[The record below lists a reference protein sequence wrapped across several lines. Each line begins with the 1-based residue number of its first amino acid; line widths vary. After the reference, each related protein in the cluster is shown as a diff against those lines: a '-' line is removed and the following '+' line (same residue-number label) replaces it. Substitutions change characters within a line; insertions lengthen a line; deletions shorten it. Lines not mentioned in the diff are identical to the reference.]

1 MDKIP
6 NPIPAENIV
15 AYDASSASPEEAAQ
29 RYQEALQKK
38 IAPGEG
44 GGSCPCFDMIL
55 LGMGEDGH
63 TASLFPGHALLEE
76 TNKLV
81 AHITDSPKPPPERIT
96 LTYPVIWAAKEVCIR
111 SNTAMLVS
119 TRCVLMHD
127 HQPRHITCMYV
138 HTHSHTHAH
147 MRHAGCCG
155 SCRRRKGRFA
165 RTDSRQGPW

>member
-1 MDKIP
+1 MPTQRCVPLDHADSNYKSLKENLMDKIS

-38 IAPGEG
+38 IAPAAEG
-44 GGSCPCFDMIL
+44 GGSCPCFDVIL

-96 LTYPVIWAAKEVCIR
+96 LTYPVIWAAKEVRNHESKKKNLLASIHCMCF
-111 SNTAMLVS
+111 S
-119 TRCVLMHD
+119 MHG
-127 HQPRHITCMYV
+127 H
-138 HTHSHTHAH
+138 
-147 MRHAGCCG
+147 
-155 SCRRRKGRFA
+155 
-165 RTDSRQGPW
+165 